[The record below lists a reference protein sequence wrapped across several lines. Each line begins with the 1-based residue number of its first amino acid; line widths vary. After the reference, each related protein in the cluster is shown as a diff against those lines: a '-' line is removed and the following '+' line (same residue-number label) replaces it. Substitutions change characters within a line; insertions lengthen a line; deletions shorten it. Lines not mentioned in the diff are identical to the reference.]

1 MFGCGSDE
9 NYCHRRCRRS
19 NDGDNPL
26 PVLMSNN
33 DKNVEGSGNIKGLSG
48 VTGCQHGCRDFVT
61 CPCRIKRS
69 SKKCYKVD
77 PYACTEGSNKCSSGV
92 TGFQGD

>member
-1 MFGCGSDE
+1 MKITVT
-9 NYCHRRCRRS
+9 
-19 NDGDNPL
+19 GD
-26 PVLMSNN
+26 VEGQMMETTHSLMSNN